1 MQVLFVR
8 LYPVDE
14 LFCAEG
20 RVCRLISVHF
30 RKVYP
35 LTCLTPVHRTRVD
48 GIMRI
53 SVISGSPKG
62 EKSVT
67 LQYVRFLEEA
77 FLDHTFSVVHA
88 GRDIRT
94 IERQEEAWER
104 LLATVTACDGVL
116 WATPVYVMLVP
127 AQLKRFIELVG
138 ERNAGDAFFGKHAA
152 CLTTSI
158 HYFDHTAHAY
168 LHGVCD
174 DLGMRYIGFCSA
186 HMQDLRKEAFQE
198 QLVLFF
204 SDFLEAI
211 AERRPVQRVFP
222 PLPAPSPPYAP
233 KTSPAAVE
241 THGKRVVILH
251 DAEPG
256 SGLEAMVDGLA
267 ACYGSSVRVA
277 RIRDAMMKGACLG
290 CCRCALDN
298 ICVYDDGYRA
308 FWEEYVVPA
317 DILVM
322 AGAVR
327 DRFFSAAWKQ
337 FFDRSFFNGHVP
349 AFKGKQVA
357 YLVEG
362 PLGHLATL
370 REVLTGLAV
379 MEGANLAGIVSSEPD
394 PAEIDAA
401 LHILAERSVRL
412 SERGYIA
419 PITFPAVAGHK
430 VFRDEIWGGMRA
442 IFKADDR
449 YYRQHGLYDFPTRD
463 YAQRIGV
470 RATSLMMGIP
480 SVRRDVVK
488 NMPTYMIQPLQ
499 KAIESSRVLAE
510 RKTQR

>member
-1 MQVLFVR
+1 
-8 LYPVDE
+8 
-14 LFCAEG
+14 
-20 RVCRLISVHF
+20 
-30 RKVYP
+30 
-35 LTCLTPVHRTRVD
+35 
-48 GIMRI
+48 MRI

-77 FLDHTFSVVHA
+77 FLDHTFSVVHV

-94 IERQEEAWER
+94 IERQEEGWSG
-104 LLATVTACDGVL
+104 LLATVKECDGVL

-138 ERNAGDAFFGKHAA
+138 ERNVTEAFFGKHAA

-158 HYFDHTAHAY
+158 HFFDHTAHAY

-186 HMQDLRKEAFQE
+186 HMQDLENEAFQE
-198 QLVLFF
+198 QLIRFF

-211 AERRPVQRVFP
+211 AERRPIQRVFP

-233 KTSPAAVE
+233 KSPPAAVD
-241 THGKRVVILH
+241 TRGKRVVILH

-256 SGLEAMVDGLA
+256 SGQEAMVGGLA
-267 ACYGSSVRVA
+267 ACYAGPVRVA
-277 RIRDAMMKGACLG
+277 HIRDAGMKGGCLG
-290 CCRCALDN
+290 CCRCAFDN
-298 ICVYDDGYRA
+298 TCVYDDGFSA
-308 FWEEYVVPA
+308 FWEEYIVPA

-322 AGAVR
+322 AGTVR
-327 DRFFSAAWKQ
+327 DRFLSAAWKQ

-362 PLGHLATL
+362 PLGHLPTL
-370 REVLTGLAV
+370 REVLSGLV
-379 MEGANLAGIVSSEPD
+379 MTEKANLAGIVTDEPGD
-394 PAEIDAA
+394 PAGIDAA
-401 LHILAERSVRL
+401 LHALAERSVRL
-412 SERGYIA
+412 ADREYIA
-419 PITFPAVAGHK
+419 PPTFPAVAGHK
-430 VFRDEIWGGMRA
+430 IFRDELWGGMRA
-442 IFKADDR
+442 TFKADDR
-449 YYRQHGLYDFPTRD
+449 YYRQHGLYDFPTRN
-463 YAQRIGV
+463 YLERIST
-470 RATSLMMGIP
+470 RATSLMMCIP
-480 SVRRDVVK
+480 AVRREVVK